1 MPKKGHKII
10 QKDILGHLGHLFST
24 YARIEKDLEDNIYK
38 DSKNAVPSV
47 PTTEPPTLLED
58 ILSMP
63 LSQFKEAGLLCRVR
77 CGNLGGEDVFIASSE
92 KEAEVGKSEG
102 LIVYTGDE
110 LIQLVKGK
118 PSPDELRMLHDLK
131 KIFGGMLTETR
142 EGREINATN

>member
-1 MPKKGHKII
+1 MK
-10 QKDILGHLGHLFST
+10 L
-24 YARIEKDLEDNIYK
+24 KDLLHKVSHI
-38 DSKNAVPSV
+38 
-47 PTTEPPTLLED
+47 EPPTRLED

-63 LSQFKEAGLLCRVR
+63 LSKFKKSGLLVRVR
-77 CGNLGGEDVFIASSE
+77 CGFLNGEEDVFIASSE

-102 LIVYTGDE
+102 LVVYTGDE

-131 KIFGGMLTETR
+131 IIFGGMLTETR